1 MQTRSQTKQL
11 LCSGNKCQKPNA
23 SSVCTPNQKCT
34 LPPIVPPKRTYSS
47 FTEQK
52 PVRFSERLRA
62 KL

>member
-11 LCSGNKCQKPNA
+11 LSSTMCSGNKCQKPNA
-23 SSVCTPNQKCT
+23 LSVCT
-34 LPPIVPPKRTYSS
+34 LPPIVSPKRIYSS